1 MRKYLMVLLALTIL
15 FISGTL
21 SMAQGDFEGKIKF
34 KITHDAEVMFLDYFI
49 KGENLRM
56 EMGNN
61 AEAVFIKSE
70 GKSIVLMPEEKMYLD
85 LDNSILGKMP
95 GMTGM
100 NEDEENEENDRE
112 DFDIDKYR
120 TGKTKTI
127 LGYEC
132 YQWIFKD
139 NEEDDEVEAWVTNE
153 LGNFMLMSSPMGGG
167 FSPGWGSSI
176 NNNGFFPILV
186 ITRDE
191 DGEENSRFEATE
203 VNKQSLSNKLF
214 NPPSNFSEMK
224 IPGMDNLFK

>member
-1 MRKYLMVLLALTIL
+1 MRKFMTALLTLTIL
-15 FISGTL
+15 IFSGTL

-34 KITHDAEVMFLDYFI
+34 KITHDNDVMFLDYFI

-56 EMGNN
+56 EMGDN
-61 AEAVFIKSE
+61 AEAVFIKNE

-85 LDNSILGKMP
+85 LDNSILSKMP

-100 NEDEENEENDRE
+100 NDEEYEDKDRE
-112 DFDIDKYR
+112 DFNIDKYR

-186 ITRDE
+186 ITKDQ
-191 DGEENSRFEATE
+191 DGEISSRFEATE
-203 VNKQSLSNKLF
+203 VNKKSLDSDLF
-214 NPPSNFSEMK
+214 SPPSNYSEMK